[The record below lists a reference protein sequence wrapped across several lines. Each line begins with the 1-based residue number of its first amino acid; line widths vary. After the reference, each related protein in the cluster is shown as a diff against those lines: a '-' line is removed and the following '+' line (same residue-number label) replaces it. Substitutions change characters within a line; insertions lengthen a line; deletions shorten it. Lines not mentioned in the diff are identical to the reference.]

1 MTQQDLDASLRLLC
15 APESLTTPLLA
26 LMHQHSPLV
35 VLRAVDDLVTTWEG
49 EA

>member
-1 MTQQDLDASLRLLC
+1 MTV
-15 APESLTTPLLA
+15 LA

-49 EA
+49 ET